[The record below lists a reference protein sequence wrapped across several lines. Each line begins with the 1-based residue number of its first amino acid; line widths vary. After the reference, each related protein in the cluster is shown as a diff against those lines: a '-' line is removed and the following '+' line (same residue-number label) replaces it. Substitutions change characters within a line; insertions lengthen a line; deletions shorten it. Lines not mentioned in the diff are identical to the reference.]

1 MQQMENKELLQL
13 AQQLIRIKS
22 VTGQEQELAEFIK
35 STMLAMGYDEAIID
49 DAGNVIGMIKGAG
62 DFRLLFDA
70 HIDTVGIGAESDWA
84 YDPFGGEIEGGR
96 LYGRGAAD
104 MKGALAAM
112 LYAGATLVPQKD
124 RLPGTIFI
132 SGTVSEEI
140 AEGQCFELVLD
151 RVKPDLVIIGEA
163 SELNLK
169 IGQRGRAEIQVTAKG
184 KSAHSSNPELAV
196 NAGEH
201 LVDAISALRAIKL
214 RQDPLLGEGIMVLTD
229 LISRPYPGQSVIPYE
244 ASCTYDR
251 RLLVGETEAG
261 VLGELQDC
269 LAEVAAKI
277 PSLNVAVNIA
287 EEQHTT
293 YTGHSFT
300 NKRFYPAWKL
310 EEDHPYT
317 QTALKALQDSGLEPQ
332 ITAYRFCTN
341 GSASCGKRGIP
352 TIGFGPGREND
363 AHIVNESISLE
374 DMEKAM
380 KGYRSLMTCSFEA
393 RD

>member
-1 MQQMENKELLQL
+1 MENKELLQL

-22 VTGQEQELAEFIK
+22 ITGQEQELAAFIK
-35 STMLAMGYDEAIID
+35 STMLDMGYDDAIID
-49 DAGNVIGMIKGAG
+49 EAGNVIGMIKGAG
-62 DFRLLFDA
+62 DFKLLFDA
-70 HIDTVGIGAESDWA
+70 HIDTVGVGAESDWTH
-84 YDPFGGEIEGGR
+84 DPFGGEIEGGR

-104 MKGALAAM
+104 MKGSLAAM

-124 RLPGTIFI
+124 RIPGTIFI

-151 RVKPDLVIIGEA
+151 RVKPDLVVIGEA

-201 LVDAISALRAIKL
+201 LVDAISALRKIKL

-261 VLGELQDC
+261 VLGELKDC
-269 LAEVAAKI
+269 LAEAAAKI
-277 PSLNVAVNIA
+277 PSLNITVNIA

-317 QTALKALQDSGLEPQ
+317 QKALKALQGSGLEPQ

-341 GSASCGKRGIP
+341 GSTSCGKRGIP

-363 AHIVNESISLE
+363 AHVVDESISVE
-374 DMEKAM
+374 DLEKAM
-380 KGYRSLMTCSFEA
+380 KGYRGLMTCSFNVEG
-393 RD
+393 